1 MSHRPSNRR
10 SFLRSLGA
18 AALALPFYQ
27 LLDSKSARAGGVA
40 KRVIFFYF
48 PDGVAMGADG
58 DLAQSWHCT
67 GSEND
72 FQLSNQL
79 APLDD
84 FNGKSFKKDCVFLK
98 GITLNL
104 SDGSHDD
111 GAQKLLTNVFG
122 GKGESLDHSLAYS
135 PVGDAPYRH
144 LYLGAMS
151 LRDNSSSKG
160 ISYPSYGGGGGNGVP
175 LTPQDNPR
183 KVFESLFSV
192 PVGGGMGGMTG
203 APDPAKVSVI
213 DGVLADM
220 NALKNQLGSVEAQK
234 LDAHLAA
241 LREVE
246 KRIKGDGSTPVE
258 SPASCKSPV
267 VDMSQFNDAD
277 CTMSYADPKFPDILK
292 AQIDVMVLAM
302 ACGQSKVALL
312 QASHHTANELD
323 MAMFPNTEMA
333 VLHQHMRSHEASHN
347 SQKDHIAQRRWF
359 MRQFAY
365 LLDRLESTPEP
376 GGSGTMLDNTLVLAC
391 SEIASGPQHT
401 HANMPF
407 VLAGRAGGALK
418 TGRFLQYNDLS
429 HGALL
434 VSIAQAMGQ
443 NINGFGEW
451 NGGPVPGL
459 LG

>member
-1 MSHRPSNRR
+1 MSLRPSTRR

-27 LLDSKSARAGGVA
+27 LLDGKVARAGGVA
-40 KRVIFFYF
+40 RRVIFFYF
-48 PDGVAMGADG
+48 PDGVSVGADG
-58 DLAQSWHCT
+58 DLATSFHPV
-67 GSEND
+67 GAESD
-72 FQLSNQL
+72 FQLSAQL
-79 APLDD
+79 EPL
-84 FNGKSFKKDCVFLK
+84 SAFKNDCVFLK
-98 GITLNL
+98 GLTLGL

-122 GKGESLDHSLAYS
+122 GKGESLDHYLAYS
-135 PVGDAPYRH
+135 PAGDAPYRH
-144 LYLGAMS
+144 LYLGAMA

-160 ISYPSYGGGGGNGVP
+160 ISYPGYGGGGNNGVP

-183 KVFESLFSV
+183 QVFESIFNA
-192 PVGGGMGGMTG
+192 PAGGGMGGQTG
-203 APDPAKVSVI
+203 APDPVKVSVI

-220 NALKNQLGSVEAQK
+220 NALKADLGAVEGQK

-246 KRIKGDGSTPVE
+246 KRIKGDGTMNVPP
-258 SPASCKSPV
+258 PATCKSPL

-277 CTMSYADPKFPDILK
+277 CTMSYADDKFPFILK

-302 ACGQSKVALL
+302 ACGQSKVGLL

-333 VLHQHMRSHEASHN
+333 MLHQHMRSHEASHN

-359 MRQFAY
+359 MTQFAY
-365 LLDRLESTPEP
+365 LLDRLKSTPEP
-376 GGSGTMLDNTLVLAC
+376 GGSGTMLESSLVLAC

-401 HANMPF
+401 HWNMPF
-407 VLAGRAGGALK
+407 VLAGGAGGAVK
-418 TGRFLQYNDLS
+418 TGRLLQYNDMS

-451 NGGPVPGL
+451 NGGGLPGL
-459 LG
+459 LS